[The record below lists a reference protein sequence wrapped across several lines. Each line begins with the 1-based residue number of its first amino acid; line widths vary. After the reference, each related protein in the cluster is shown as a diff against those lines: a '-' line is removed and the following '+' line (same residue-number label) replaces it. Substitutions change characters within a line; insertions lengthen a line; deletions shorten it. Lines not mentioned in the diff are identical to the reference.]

1 MTRPRIA
8 LFLFGLWALLWIA
21 SWAVPATMAPTGDSF
36 TRGMNRVLTFFLLQ
50 IGAGLVALI
59 LLAFQPKTGRL
70 RWMAW
75 GPAALAAL
83 LALAVAAVILWARF
97 DKPDHS
103 AVPPKQ
109 PTTQAAPAVPTQSD
123 R

>member
-21 SWAVPATMAPTGDSF
+21 SWAIPALMAPTGDSF

-50 IGAGLVALI
+50 IGAGLIALI
-59 LLAFQPKTGRL
+59 LLAFRTKTGRL

-83 LALAVAAVILWARF
+83 LAIAVAAVILCARF

-103 AVPPKQ
+103 TVPPKQ
-109 PTTQAAPAVPTQSD
+109 PTTQTAPAVPIKPDQ
-123 R
+123 